1 MVNKRQIVQTDD
13 GPVVAQALTKEE
25 LREKAEMYNTKN
37 LPKYMKKLHELAMG
51 IVVQRISKG
60 GPQIYAIAPDR
71 AALEYLLNRGL
82 GKTPDRTEIV
92 GADGESVQM
101 VIPWAPV
108 VQIER
113 TGDEDE
119 VIEAKVTVLDEHP
132 EVVDAADATLAEVK
146 RANGGN

>member
-1 MVNKRQIVQTDD
+1 M
-13 GPVVAQALTKEE
+13 VAQRLTKEE
-25 LREKAEMYNTKN
+25 LREKAEMFNTKQ

-51 IVVQRISKG
+51 IVVQRIGKG

-71 AALEYLLNRGL
+71 AALEYLINRGL
-82 GKTPDRTEIV
+82 GKTPDRHEIT

-113 TGDEDE
+113 TGDEDD
-119 VIEAKVTVLDEHP
+119 VVEAEVTVLDEHP
-132 EVVDAADATLAEVK
+132 EVIDEADATLAEVQQQNA
-146 RANGGN
+146 RN

>member
-1 MVNKRQIVQTDD
+1 MPNSHQRQVVQTDD
-13 GPVVAQALTKEE
+13 GPVVAQQLTKED
-25 LREKAEMYNTKN
+25 LREKAEMFNTKH

-51 IVVQRISKG
+51 IVVQRIGKG

-82 GKTPDRTEIV
+82 GKTPDRHEIT

-108 VQIER
+108 AALEAPD
-113 TGDEDE
+113 DENTVE
-119 VIEAKVTVLDEHP
+119 GEVTVLDDHP
-132 EVVDAADATLAEVK
+132 EVVQEEQNAET
-146 RANGGN
+146 

>member
-1 MVNKRQIVQTDD
+1 MPTSHQRQIVQTDD
-13 GPVVAQALTKEE
+13 GPVVAQQLTKEE
-25 LREKAEMYNTKN
+25 LREKAEMYNVKN

-51 IVVQRISKG
+51 IVVQRIGKG

-82 GKTPDRTEIV
+82 GKTPDRHEIT
-92 GADGESVQM
+92 GAEGEAVQM

-113 TGDEDE
+113 TGDDDN
-119 VIEAKVTVLDEHP
+119 VVEAEVTVLDEHP
-132 EVVDAADATLAEVK
+132 EVIEEETD
-146 RANGGN
+146 GNQ